1 MKRFM
6 ILAAIAM
13 VVTTLPLTAA
23 SASADSGEIYLSLGD
38 SVAAG
43 TQNAAPFTDDGY
55 TDVLFK
61 RINGA
66 MGLTEHVNLAC
77 PGDDTNE
84 FIDGDD
90 GPNGGSVCYGT
101 AAPIPFGAD
110 SQLDAALAFLGAH
123 EGEVGLITIT
133 IGANDLLGCDPVTPQ
148 CVGAALTTVSGNL
161 TGTILPALTA
171 AAPGVPIVAMNYYNP
186 NLAYWLTPGGEA
198 IAEQSNQ
205 LIATGNQVLA
215 ASYGAFGVP
224 VVDVA
229 GAFHTFDT
237 DASPIPTNVRDTCR
251 FTLMCEVTE
260 GTWTLS
266 AQPDIHPSD
275 LGYKQIAWAF
285 KKTLIAEGLLNR

>member
-6 ILAAIAM
+6 ILATISM
-13 VVTTLPLTAA
+13 VVAILPLTAA
-23 SASADSGEIYLSLGD
+23 TASEDSATIYLSLGD

-43 TQNAAPFTDDGY
+43 TQNPAPFTDDGY

-61 RINGA
+61 RVKGA

-110 SQLDAALAFLGAH
+110 SQLDAALDFLDAH
-123 EGEVGLITIT
+123 QGEVGLITIT
-133 IGANDLLGCDPVTPQ
+133 IGANDLLGCDPVTPE
-148 CVGAALTTVSGNL
+148 CVGAALTDVAVNL
-161 TGTILPALTA
+161 QATILPNLQA

-186 NLAYWLTPGGEA
+186 NLAYSLTPGGDVV
-198 IAEQSNQ
+198 AEQSNQ
-205 LIATGNQVLA
+205 LIATGNQVLTA
-215 ASYGAFGVP
+215 AYGAYGVP

-237 DASPIPTNVRDTCR
+237 DNAPVPRNVRDTCR
-251 FTLMCEVTE
+251 FTRMCEVTD
-260 GTWTLS
+260 GTWALS
-266 AQPDIHPSD
+266 PQPDIHPSD
-275 LGYKQIAWAF
+275 LGYMQIAWAF
-285 KKTLIAEGLLNR
+285 KKTLIAEGILSG